1 MGPLRHCSACD
12 LRARISRTA
21 HARAA
26 AVLLGVCLAILPLA
40 ASAQSA
46 GSGEPSVR
54 VRWLAASG
62 PVEHYEVWVSIN
74 DGRMELY
81 GEVSET
87 QVEVFGPQFQ
97 LSDSLRF
104 EVVAVS
110 ADGRRGTPSETSN
123 VIFFGT
129 VPVPQNLTVH
139 DGSALDPN
147 HLSWDPVPGADFY
160 LVFRAPEGSAPQLWS
175 QSSDPSLDDAT
186 APLNVR
192 HTYVVAA
199 VSGRQVSAYSAPVT
213 AIRGGN
219 RPKLVASVASLTREA
234 SRSEG
239 VVTDTFELTNA
250 GDWKLSWAAWVFGS
264 WIDVTPENNLL
275 DEGVQRVT
283 VSYRVDKLALGV
295 HDTVIRIYTYY
306 DPPPGESFQL
316 GPPLEIPIRLTVRDA
331 PPTIDLPASLSV
343 GEGLVVDVPVHAS
356 DSDPGSD
363 VQMGL
368 VSGPPFA
375 SLTSLG
381 GGDARLTIAPG
392 AGTAG
397 TYTITVSAWD
407 RNFPSVPVQQSLELT
422 VGYVNNAP
430 VVQAIPTQ
438 TAKVGETSGLTVYA
452 TDPDGD
458 RIALTTSTLPDFVNF
473 DGYTNGVGRFTFAPE
488 ASDVGSYLLIL
499 AVVDDGVPSRFVGVP
514 FQLTVVP

>member
-1 MGPLRHCSACD
+1 M
-12 LRARISRTA
+12 
-21 HARAA
+21 
-26 AVLLGVCLAILPLA
+26 LGVCIAMLPLA
-40 ASAQSA
+40 ASAQTA

-54 VRWLAASG
+54 IRWLPASG
-62 PVEHYEVWVSIN
+62 PVERYEVWVSID

-81 GEVSET
+81 GEVSDT

-97 LSDSLRF
+97 LGDWLRF

-110 ADGRRGTPSETSN
+110 ADGRRGTPSEMSN
-123 VIFFGT
+123 VIFFGA
-129 VPVPQNLTVH
+129 VPAPQNLTVH

-147 HLSWDPVPGADFY
+147 HLSWDPVPGVDFY
-160 LVFRAPEGSAPQLWS
+160 LIFRAPEGSAPQLLR
-175 QSSDPSLDDAT
+175 QSYEPSLDDAT

-192 HTYVVAA
+192 HTYVVSA
-199 VSGRQVSAYSAPVT
+199 VSGRQVSAYSEPVT
-213 AIRGGN
+213 AIRGAN
-219 RPKLVASVASLTREA
+219 RPKLVASVASLVREA
-234 SRSEG
+234 TRGEG
-239 VVTDTFELTNA
+239 VVTDTFELSNA
-250 GDWKLSWAAWVFGS
+250 GDWALSWAAWAGGS
-264 WIDVTPENNLL
+264 WIDLTPESNLL
-275 DEGVQRVT
+275 DEDVEQVT
-283 VSYRVDKLALGV
+283 VRYRVDKLALGV
-295 HDTVIRIYTYY
+295 HDSVIRIYTYY

-316 GPPLEIPIRLTVRDA
+316 GPPLEIPIRVTIRDA

-356 DSDPGSD
+356 DPDPGSD
-363 VQMGL
+363 VQLSL
-368 VSGPPFA
+368 VSGPAFA

-397 TYTITVSAWD
+397 TYTITISAWD
-407 RNFPSVPVQQSLELT
+407 RNFPYPPAQGSLELT

-430 VVQAIPTQ
+430 VVQAIPAQ

-458 RIALTTSTLPDFVNF
+458 RIVLTTSTLPDFVSF
-473 DGYTNGVGRFTFAPE
+473 DGYTNGVGRFTFAPG
-488 ASDVGSYLLIL
+488 ASDVRSYLLIL